1 MNGKYVMASTD
12 YDSDNMPF
20 IGASGLGAYYG
31 LGYMSRNTNTLNA
44 DVVLNQK
51 LDMITKG
58 LSFKLKALITATI
71 LLPSSVVLRLLIIHL
86 FPSQMVLWNT
96 VSMAMIPSLD
106 IVRALARAVTGILR
120 LV

>member
-58 LSFKLKALITATI
+58 LSFKLKG
-71 LLPSSVVLRLLIIHL
+71 SYNSDYSVTKQRGASAAYYT
-86 FPSQMVLWNT
+86 P
-96 VSMAMIPSLD
+96 
-106 IVRALARAVTGILR
+106 VTQL
-120 LV
+120 